1 MKIVYVTMAKTT
13 QKSSFMHFRHHILY
27 ISCIQTALLIL
38 IFRLVWVLPVA
49 AKNDSGS
56 EKLYGHIQGKKVKT
70 VVIDAGHGGKDPG
83 CHGNFA
89 YEKDICLAIA
99 LKLGKFIED
108 YYEDVK
114 VVYTRKTDVFL
125 ELHTRAKIANDHK
138 ADLFICIHVNA
149 GGNGNAYGAE
159 TYVMGLHKS
168 EANLEVAKREN
179 AAILYEDNYKKE
191 YEGFDLNSD
200 EGNIIFSLYQNK
212 FLEQSISFASKVQHY
227 FKNYAG
233 RHDRG
238 VRQAGFLVLVRTAMP
253 SVLIETGF
261 ATHNE
266 EEKFLADEIGQEIM
280 ASAIFQAFA
289 DYKKE
294 VEGEQYTGMKKVFKS
309 IARSEYKEHKSSGS
323 RATETNEQKTTE
335 SSEKGGAENS
345 EQLSG
350 IRFKVQFLSS
360 PRKLSLDDQ
369 AFKGIP
375 QIEIVEINGMY
386 RYMSGDETTLDA
398 ALSLQKFIRE
408 KGYSD
413 AFVVAFNGTERISV
427 KEALEFLNKKN

>member
-1 MKIVYVTMAKTT
+1 MKIVYFTMAKTT
-13 QKSSFMHFRHHILY
+13 QKSGFMHFRYRILY
-27 ISCIQTALLIL
+27 SSCMLTALLIL
-38 IFRLVWVLPVA
+38 IFWVVWVLPVA
-49 AKNDSGS
+49 ANNDPSS
-56 EKLYGHIQGKKVKT
+56 EKLYRHIQGKKVKT

-83 CHGNFA
+83 CHGSFA
-89 YEKDICLAIA
+89 YEKDVCLAIA
-99 LKLGKFIED
+99 LKLGKLIEEH
-108 YYEDVK
+108 YEDVK

-168 EANLEVAKREN
+168 EANLAVAKREN
-179 AAILYEDNYKKE
+179 AAILYEDNYQKE

-261 ATHNE
+261 VTHNE
-266 EEKFLADEIGQEIM
+266 EEKFLTDDKGQEIL
-280 ASAIFQAFA
+280 ASAIFQAFV

-294 VEGEQYTGMKKVFKS
+294 VEGDLYTGMKKEFKP
-309 IARSEYKEHKSSGS
+309 IARSEYKEFKSSS
-323 RATETNEQKTTE
+323 STTTKSNYQKPTKSDEKE
-335 SSEKGGAENS
+335 SAENL
-345 EQLSG
+345 EQPSG
-350 IRFKVQFLSS
+350 IRFKVQFLSL

-369 AFKGIP
+369 AFKGIF
-375 QIEIVEINGMY
+375 QIEIEEINGMY
-386 RYMSGDETTLDA
+386 RYMSGNETTLDA
-398 ALSLQKFIRE
+398 ALALQKSIRE

-413 AFVVAFNGTERISV
+413 AFVVAFNGSERISV
-427 KEALEFLNKKN
+427 KEALEILNKKN

>member
-1 MKIVYVTMAKTT
+1 MNYRCRK
-13 QKSSFMHFRHHILY
+13 LY
-27 ISCIQTALLIL
+27 TSCIRAALLIL
-38 IFRLVWVLPVA
+38 ISHVVWIQSVA
-49 AKNDSGS
+49 ADNDPAPK
-56 EKLYGHIQGKKVKT
+56 KLYRRILGKKVKT

-83 CHGNFA
+83 CHGSFA

-108 YYEDVK
+108 HYDDVK
-114 VVYTRKTDVFL
+114 VIYTRKTDVFV
-125 ELHTRAKIANDHK
+125 ELHTRAKIANDNK

-149 GGNGNAYGAE
+149 GSNGSAYGAE

-168 EANLEVAKREN
+168 EANLAVAKREN
-179 AAILYEDNYKKE
+179 AAILYEDNYQKE

-212 FLEQSISFASKVQHY
+212 FLEQSILFASKVQHY
-227 FKNYAG
+227 FKTYAG

-261 ATHNE
+261 ATHPE

-289 DYKKE
+289 EYKKE
-294 VEGEQYTGMKKVFKS
+294 VEGDLYTGMKKEFKP
-309 IARSEYKEHKSSGS
+309 IALSEYKGYKSTSS
-323 RATETNEQKTTE
+323 TASDANDQKSKETTE
-335 SSEKGGAENS
+335 KENTENS
-345 EQLSG
+345 VQPTG

-360 PRKLSLDDQ
+360 PRKLSPDDQ
-369 AFKGIP
+369 AFKGIS
-375 QIEIVEINGMY
+375 QIEMVEVNGMY
-386 RYMSGDETTLDA
+386 RYMTGNETTLDA
-398 ALSLQKFIRE
+398 ATALQKSIRE

-413 AFVVAFNGTERISV
+413 AFVVAFNGSERISV
-427 KEALEFLNKKN
+427 KEALEILNKKN

>member
-1 MKIVYVTMAKTT
+1 MD
-13 QKSSFMHFRHHILY
+13 FRRRILFS
-27 ISCIQTALLIL
+27 SCIRAALLIL
-38 IFRLVWVLPVA
+38 IFRVVWVLPVA
-49 AKNDSGS
+49 ADNDPGP
-56 EKLYGHIQGKKVKT
+56 EKLYRHILGKKVKT

-89 YEKDICLAIA
+89 HEKDICLAIA

-108 YYEDVK
+108 HYEDVK

-125 ELHTRAKIANDHK
+125 ELHTRAKIANDNK

-149 GGNGNAYGAE
+149 GGNGSAYGAE

-168 EANLEVAKREN
+168 EANLAVAKREN
-179 AAILYEDNYKKE
+179 ASILYEDNYQKE

-266 EEKFLADEIGQEIM
+266 EEKFLADMVGQEIM

-289 DYKKE
+289 EYKKE
-294 VEGEQYTGMKKVFKS
+294 VEGDQYAGMKKEFKP
-309 IARSEYKEHKSSGS
+309 IARSEYKAHKSSAS
-323 RATETNEQKTTE
+323 TATETNDQKPKESTE
-335 SSEKGGAENS
+335 KENTENS
-345 EQLSG
+345 APLTG

-369 AFKGIP
+369 AFKGIS
-375 QIEIVEINGMY
+375 QIEMVEVNGMY
-386 RYMSGDETTLDA
+386 RYTAGNETTLDA
-398 ALSLQKFIRE
+398 ATALQKSIRE

-413 AFVVAFNGTERISV
+413 AFVVAFNGSERISV
-427 KEALEFLNKKN
+427 KEALEILNKKN

>member
-1 MKIVYVTMAKTT
+1 MKIVYITMAKTT
-13 QKSSFMHFRHHILY
+13 QKSGFMHSRYRILY
-27 ISCIQTALLIL
+27 SSCILTALLIL
-38 IFRLVWVLPVA
+38 ILREVWVQPVA
-49 AKNDSGS
+49 ANNVLSL
-56 EKLYGHIQGKKVKT
+56 EKLYRHIQGKKVKT

-83 CHGNFA
+83 CHGSFA

-99 LKLGKFIED
+99 LKLGKLIEEH
-108 YYEDVK
+108 YEDVK

-168 EANLEVAKREN
+168 EANLAVAKREN
-179 AAILYEDNYKKE
+179 AAILYEDNYQKE

-261 ATHNE
+261 ITHNE
-266 EEKFLADEIGQEIM
+266 EEEFLTDDIGQEIL
-280 ASAIFQAFA
+280 ASAIFQAFV

-294 VEGEQYTGMKKVFKS
+294 VEGDQYTGIKKEFKP
-309 IARSEYKEHKSSGS
+309 IALSEYKEFKSSS
-323 RATETNEQKTTE
+323 SATTKSNEQKPTKSGEKE
-335 SSEKGGAENS
+335 SAENL
-345 EQLSG
+345 EQPSG
-350 IRFKVQFLSS
+350 IRFKVQFLSLPS
-360 PRKLSLDDQ
+360 KLSLDDQ
-369 AFKGIP
+369 AFKGIF
-375 QIEIVEINGMY
+375 QIEIEEINGMY
-386 RYMSGDETTLDA
+386 RYMSGNETTLDA
-398 ALSLQKFIRE
+398 ALALQKYIRE

-413 AFVVAFNGTERISV
+413 AFVVAFNGSERISV
-427 KEALEFLNKKN
+427 KEALEILNKKN

>member
-1 MKIVYVTMAKTT
+1 MKIVYIPMAKTT
-13 QKSSFMHFRHHILY
+13 QKSGSMHFRRRIIHN
-27 ISCIQTALLIL
+27 SLLRVAFLLL
-38 IFRLVWVLPVA
+38 IFRVAWVLPVA
-49 AKNDSGS
+49 AENDPNP
-56 EKLYGHIQGKKVKT
+56 EKLFRHLLGKKVKT

-108 YYEDVK
+108 HYDDVK

-125 ELHTRAKIANDHK
+125 ELHTRAKIANDNK

-149 GGNGNAYGAE
+149 GGSGSAFGAE

-168 EANLEVAKREN
+168 EANLAVAKREN
-179 AAILYEDNYKKE
+179 AAILYEDNYQKE

-227 FKNYAG
+227 FKHYAG

-238 VRQAGFLVLVRTAMP
+238 VRQAGFLVLIRTAMP

-261 ATHNE
+261 ATHAE
-266 EEKFLADEIGQEIM
+266 EEKFLADAVGQEIM

-289 DYKKE
+289 EYKKE
-294 VEGEQYTGMKKVFKS
+294 VEGDQYAGMKKEFKP
-309 IARSEYKEHKSSGS
+309 IARSEYKGHKSSVSLVGDS
-323 RATETNEQKTTE
+323 GEQKPNESTEKENTE
-335 SSEKGGAENS
+335 S
-345 EQLSG
+345 LSQSAG

-369 AFKGIP
+369 AFKGIL
-375 QIEIVEINGMY
+375 QVEMVEVNGIY
-386 RYMSGDETTLDA
+386 RYTTGNETSLEA
-398 ALSLQKFIRE
+398 ATALQKSLRE

-413 AFVVAFNGTERISV
+413 AFVVAFNGSERISV
-427 KEALEFLNKKN
+427 KEALEILNKKN